1 MRQPATGNRQP
12 ATGHRIPD
20 PGSVF
25 YTLTFASV
33 VVSAERAEEKKARTV
48 VTRFAPAP
56 TGYLHL
62 GHVVNALHVWEIAR
76 QHHGRVLLRIEDHDR
91 QRSRSEYEA
100 AILQDIHWLGFRADG
115 PLVRQSER
123 DAVYRTAL
131 RRLVDRGLVYGCTCS
146 RAEIEANGMRQPADG
161 NRQTAD
167 PSTSLRAGERT
178 LAELRYPGTCRDRRI
193 PLTDGVGWR
202 LRLDPGAEQFEDG
215 LCGAQS
221 QDPSAQCGDLL
232 LRDRLGNWTYQFAV
246 SADDLDQGVTDVIR
260 GTDLLESTGR
270 QIRLAR
276 LLGRAAP
283 PRFWHH
289 PLVMKSATEKLSKSD
304 GDTGVRDLRAAGWSA
319 EDVLSRA
326 REFVSNEA
334 LPTANSGRAAPD
346 VRHPPPDPRTVES

>member
-1 MRQPATGNRQP
+1 
-12 ATGHRIPD
+12 
-20 PGSVF
+20 VF

-100 AILQDIHWLGFRADG
+100 AILEDLHWLGFKADA
-115 PLVRQSER
+115 PLVRQSAR
-123 DAVYRTAL
+123 NAVYRMAL

-146 RAEIEANGMRQPADG
+146 RAEIEAAGGRWQA
-161 NRQTAD
+161 AD
-167 PSTSLRAGERT
+167 PSTSLGAGEEAP
-178 LAELRYPGTCRDRRI
+178 LELRYPGTCRDRNI
-193 PLTDGVGWR
+193 ALKDGVGWR
-202 LRLDPGAEQFEDG
+202 LRLDPGAEQFDDG

-326 REFVSNEA
+326 REFVSNKA
-334 LPTANSGRAAPD
+334 LPTANSGRATPD
-346 VRHPPPDPRTVES
+346 VRHPTPDPRTVES